1 MSIEAAFFGT
11 LGKDAE
17 PKTSTSSKPYLLLNV
32 RVGENEGAQ
41 WVNVRMFDAAALATA
56 DKLVKGSR
64 VYIEGRIRLDQWTA
78 QDGAKRAGLSCMSW
92 HCHLAEIGRNKPKR
106 TRGTGGTPSVAAG
119 SANFGRGGTSQAA
132 TADFDDEIPL

>member
-64 VYIEGRIRLDQWTA
+64 VYIEGRIKLDQWTTH
-78 QDGAKRAGLSCMSW
+78 DGANRAGLSCMSW
-92 HCHLAEIGRNKPKR
+92 HCHLAEIGRHKTKR
-106 TRGTGGTPSVAAG
+106 TRQAGAPSVAAG
-119 SANFGRGGTSQAA
+119 SANFGGGTSQA
-132 TADFDDEIPL
+132 TPGDLDDEIPF

>member
-41 WVNVRMFDAAALATA
+41 WVNVRMFDAAAIATA
-56 DKLVKGSR
+56 NKLLKGSR
-64 VYIEGRIRLDQWTA
+64 VYIEGRIKLDQWTA
-78 QDGAKRAGLSCMSW
+78 PDGAHRAGLSCMSW

-106 TRGTGGTPSVAAG
+106 TRHTGAPSVAGG
-119 SANFGRGGTSQAA
+119 SADRRAAPGQARGE
-132 TADFDDEIPL
+132 FDDEIPW